1 MNSRNTS
8 PKSINEL
15 VKTATNKL
23 DTTTEKIKSNLF
35 QIISNELKHASKR
48 ERELMEGEMMLYIW
62 ALFEGM
68 LSDENS
74 KTEKAEYEKQYRLY
88 AHLAKE
94 LNFERALNQLK
105 IHENLIKEKENK
117 KRKQAEE
124 QTEKITNKKTN
135 QVIGNENNTGNNK
148 AIQEGNWIQV
158 NGNGNVVILWGNYRD
173 WGGIFPN
180 IPGSLIE
187 KPVAEKPA
195 EEKPVEEKPAEEK
208 PVEEKP
214 TEEKPVE
221 EKPAEEKPVEEKPV
235 EEKPVEEKPVEEK
248 PVEEKPVEEKPAD
261 DYEFDLTA
269 SLSDVE
275 NIHLENARYKAEEQ
289 IKEKYRNLNKSNVI
303 RKLAW
308 KLTLFLSRGLTRKK
322 LIQEEM
328 KKAKNKPFGD
338 DAAVNLELG
347 KGVNRQELE
356 SFFQGKNAEVVF
368 KDIPEL
374 NQLSINFIKGKV
386 SEGDFQTQFNTIVKN
401 QNRQE
406 RQKNWIKNIN
416 YLGTNILEK
425 LKFEKAQLELVNELA
440 ERLDQW
446 ADTTEVQTKIEDFLK
461 NYQKNPDFLEKVKAD
476 LAARNITNIKGYFKL
491 QKAKRAMALENLKM
505 ELKLFTDKKS
515 AYQIDNSDREKWWIF
530 KLGKK
535 IDKLPRWAQTLGFT
549 GTGVLVGLTGGA
561 LGLWVVG
568 TSGLTT
574 GTFAGMTGF
583 KNFIKKWTHYTKE
596 QNTHEKNMTRNLS
609 NELAKIEKRKQ
620 DSLLKGAKN
629 WYRSYRA
636 KRQLNLYNNATQ
648 DFFGTKEISK
658 KLLDFW
664 ATLNTPWDTEKA
676 EILNTLVDAKARLE
690 AYYQSWHNFL
700 ASEDLAHIESDMNEL
715 HMAID
720 MVCKKLG
727 LEYTKIDS
735 ETAKKNLISDYNN
748 SFSVFK
754 KQRAKLAKKYGFT
767 TGAASL
773 VAATVT
779 QWIMGTGM
787 FSHEAVP
794 WSTISKPNI
803 SGKEYFGLGSSDLG
817 NVNTWW
823 GQIHDGVKNA
833 FDGLGDN
840 ATVNIHYGAGT
851 DATQVLPWSKLL
863 DTSAY
868 HAKVAD
874 IIKEID
880 TLNLSKDQKLAFIKQ
895 LHDEPWKVEWNSKV
909 FTSDILHGQRCA
921 EWLLET
927 ARGLAHSGSK
937 VVPEFSYDSAMNIA
951 GSKIR
956 EQSERFFDI
965 NMEIVENI
973 PGKPGS
979 GRSWWIPISRFD
991 NTFKKDPEKSGSW
1004 STTST
1009 PDNSTTPTPGDSAN
1023 QWPITKEEA
1032 KKKNEEAEN
1041 KNEEAENKNEEAE
1054 NNNEETEKQIE
1065 LEINENDSQSVKN
1078 IKAEINNA
1086 INKLK
1091 QLEIQDNLYKSKR
1104 SKIKK
1109 EKLDTFDE
1117 LIKLNEDAITKYRQ
1131 EIQDLKAKLN
1141 DQLKAE
1147 GKATQETT
1155 TEQNREQTKKESTT
1169 FGKLE
1174 DVTIEWEN
1182 GKKNEEAEK
1191 KNEVKFVKFRDL
1203 DLEEF
1208 DSENKIYL
1216 THHTSKDSAES
1227 IIKTGLRHRGVLQ
1240 WTTNLVS
1247 KDALL
1252 KHLEN
1257 AENGNHRHRDSDTVV
1272 ILEFDKKEFD
1282 INPGEKSIIDRIWE
1296 KLMLDNAQNEYKLS
1310 VPPQYIKKVV
1320 SLDLKPKDLISS
1332 TTPTINGAENE
1343 VTPTITPQ
1351 VPDSIVNEQN
1361 SNNDVIS
1368 RDKADK
1374 KAREFR
1380 DRYTEYR
1387 KLFMKDED
1395 KDIGKL
1401 LKDFF
1406 TKISESGTGK
1416 KSPEEK
1422 FKVYEDAIQDLEE
1435 RKKEIDKILSNRKTS
1450 S

>member
-1 MNSRNTS
+1 MNSRNNST
-8 PKSINEL
+8 KNINEL

-23 DTTTEKIKSNLF
+23 DTTTEKVKDDLVSAFSN
-35 QIISNELKHASKR
+35 QLKNASAR
-48 ERELMEGEMMLYIW
+48 ERKLMEGELLVYLEELFKELHDEWLGKKEREQLLRQYKLYV
-62 ALFEGM
+62 
-68 LSDENS
+68 
-74 KTEKAEYEKQYRLY
+74 
-88 AHLAKE
+88 HLAKE
-94 LNFERALNQLK
+94 LNFKMALDQIKRHEELK
-105 IHENLIKEKENK
+105 DQEKIEKK
-117 KRKQAEE
+117 KRKKKK
-124 QTEKITNKKTN
+124 TEKKLKRKLEEKLRKETNKKTN
-135 QVIGNENNTGNNK
+135 QVIGDENNTGNNK
-148 AIQEGNWIQV
+148 ATQEGNWIQV
-158 NGNGNVVILWGNYRD
+158 NGNGNVVILWGHYREWTTNFQNVPEFQLD
-173 WGGIFPN
+173 APISGEKNHREKPTQ
-180 IPGSLIE
+180 E
-187 KPVAEKPA
+187 KPVEEKPTQEKPA
-195 EEKPVEEKPAEEK
+195 QEKPVDEKSVEEKPTQEKPVEEKPAEEK
-208 PVEEKP
+208 PA
-214 TEEKPVE
+214 E

-235 EEKPVEEKPVEEK
+235 N
-248 PVEEKPVEEKPAD
+248 

-289 IKEKYRNLNKSNVI
+289 IKEKYRNLNKSNVVI
-303 RKLAW
+303 KLAW
-308 KLTLFLSRGLTRKK
+308 KLTLFLWRGLTRKK

-356 SFFQGKNAEVVF
+356 SFFQWEDDDSEWKNADIVF

-374 NQLSINFIKGKV
+374 NQLSIDFIKGKV

-461 NYQKNPDFLEKVKAD
+461 NYQKNPDFLEKIKAD

-491 QKAKRAMALENLKM
+491 QKENRAMALKNLKM
-505 ELKLFTDKKS
+505 KLKLFTDKKS
-515 AYQIDNSDREKWWIF
+515 AYQINNSDREKWWIF

-549 GTGVLVGLTGGA
+549 GTGVLVALTGGA

-568 TSGLTT
+568 TSALTT
-574 GTFAGMTGF
+574 GTVAGMTGF

-620 DSLLKGAKN
+620 DSLLKGVKN
-629 WYRSYRA
+629 LYRSHRA
-636 KRQLNLYNNATQ
+636 KTQLELYNNATQ

-664 ATLNTPWDTEKA
+664 ATLNTPSDTEKA
-676 EILNTLVDAKARLE
+676 EILSTLVDAKARLE
-690 AYYQSWHNFL
+690 AYYETGHNFL

-727 LEYTKIDS
+727 LKYAKIDS
-735 ETAKKNLISDYNN
+735 ETAKKNLISDYKKAL
-748 SFSVFK
+748 STFK
-754 KQRAKLAKKYGFT
+754 NERARLAGEYGVA
-767 TGAASL
+767 TGAISFASAWGL
-773 VAATVT
+773 QAM
-779 QWIMGTGM
+779 MGTGM
-787 FSHEAVP
+787 YSQEAVP

-803 SGKEYFGLGSSDLG
+803 SGKEYFGLGGTELG
-817 NVNTWW
+817 NTDNWG
-823 GQIHDGVKNA
+823 GQIYDGVKNA
-833 FDGLGDN
+833 FGKLENN

-851 DATQVLPWSKLL
+851 DATQVLPGSKFL
-863 DTSAY
+863 DASIY
-868 HAKVAD
+868 QDKLEKVVN
-874 IIKEID
+874 EID
-880 TLNLSKDQKLAFIKQ
+880 TLSLTDPQKTAFIKQ
-895 LHDEPWKVEWNSKV
+895 LKDQPWKVDWSKN
-909 FTSDILHGQRCA
+909 FTSDYLHGQRCA
-921 EWLLET
+921 KWLLEI
-927 ARGLAHSGSK
+927 ARGLADTKSEI
-937 VVPEFSYDSAMNIA
+937 VPEFSYDSAMNVA

-979 GRSWWIPISRFD
+979 GRSWWIPITRFD

-1032 KKKNEEAEN
+1032 KKKNEKTEKKNEKTEK
-1041 KNEEAENKNEEAE
+1041 KNEEAEKKNEEAE
-1054 NNNEETEKQIE
+1054 KKNEE
-1065 LEINENDSQSVKN
+1065 
-1078 IKAEINNA
+1078 AE
-1086 INKLK
+1086 
-1091 QLEIQDNLYKSKR
+1091 
-1104 SKIKK
+1104 
-1109 EKLDTFDE
+1109 
-1117 LIKLNEDAITKYRQ
+1117 
-1131 EIQDLKAKLN
+1131 
-1141 DQLKAE
+1141 
-1147 GKATQETT
+1147 
-1155 TEQNREQTKKESTT
+1155 
-1169 FGKLE
+1169 
-1174 DVTIEWEN
+1174 
-1182 GKKNEEAEK
+1182 KKNEEAEK

-1203 DLEEF
+1203 NKKEF
-1208 DSENKIYL
+1208 DKEFDFENKIYL
-1216 THHTSKDSAES
+1216 THHTIKDSAEN
-1227 IIKTGLRHRGVLQ
+1227 IVKTGLHHHGVLQ
-1240 WTTNLVS
+1240 WTTNLVGE
-1247 KDALL
+1247 DIF

-1257 AENGNHRHRDSDTVV
+1257 AENGNYTHRNSDTVV

-1282 INPGEKSIIDRIWE
+1282 INPGEKSVIDRIWE
-1296 KLMLDNAQNEYKLS
+1296 KLMLDNAQNKYALS

-1320 SLDLKPKDLISS
+1320 SLDLKPKNLISS
-1332 TTPTINGAENE
+1332 ITPTNAAENE

-1351 VPDSIVNEQN
+1351 IPDSIVNEQN
-1361 SNNDVIS
+1361 SNNVEIS
-1368 RDKADK
+1368 QDRADK
-1374 KAREFR
+1374 KAGEFR
-1380 DRYTEYR
+1380 DKYTEYR

-1395 KDIGKL
+1395 KEIGKL
-1401 LKDFF
+1401 LNDLF
-1406 TKISESGTGK
+1406 TDVTKSGIDK

-1422 FKVYEDAIQDLEE
+1422 FKLYEDAIQDLEE
-1435 RKKEIDKILSNRKTS
+1435 LNIQDLEELKKQIGKILSKRKTS

>member
-1 MNSRNTS
+1 M
-8 PKSINEL
+8 
-15 VKTATNKL
+15 KTTTNKL
-23 DTTTEKIKSNLF
+23 DTTTEKVKNKLVLTLSN
-35 QIISNELKHASKR
+35 QLKDAT
-48 ERELMEGEMMLYIW
+48 EREKRMMEGEMMLYIW

-94 LNFERALNQLK
+94 LNFEKALNQFK
-105 IHENLIKEKENK
+105 IHENLRKEEENK
-117 KRKQAEE
+117 KRKQLEE
-124 QTEKITNKKTN
+124 QTEKTTNKKTN
-135 QVIGNENNTGNNK
+135 QVIGDENNTGNNK
-148 AIQEGNWIQV
+148 ATQQGNWIQV

-173 WGGIFPN
+173 WVGIFPN
-180 IPGSLIE
+180 IPGSL
-187 KPVAEKPA
+187 V
-195 EEKPVEEKPAEEK
+195 
-208 PVEEKP
+208 EKP
-214 TEEKPVE
+214 TEERPT
-221 EKPAEEKPVEEKPV
+221 EEKPVEEKPV
-235 EEKPVEEKPVEEK
+235 EEKPVEEEPVEEKPAEEKPVEEEPVEEEPVEEK
-248 PVEEKPVEEKPAD
+248 PVD

-289 IKEKYRNLNKSNVI
+289 IKEKYRNLNKSNFVI
-303 RKLAW
+303 KLAW
-308 KLTLFLSRGLTRKK
+308 KVKLFLSRGLTRKK

-374 NQLSINFIKGKV
+374 NQLSIDFIKGKV
-386 SEGDFQTQFNTIVKN
+386 SESDFQTQFNTIVKN
-401 QNRQE
+401 QSWQE

-461 NYQKNPDFLEKVKAD
+461 SYQKNPDFLEEIKAD

-535 IDKLPRWAQTLGFT
+535 LDKLPRWTQAAGFA
-549 GTGVLVGLTGGA
+549 GIGALVGVTGGA

-568 TSGLTT
+568 TSALTT

-629 WYRSYRA
+629 WYRSHRA
-636 KRQLNLYNNATQ
+636 KTQLELYNNATQ

-664 ATLNTPWDTEKA
+664 ATLNTPSDTEKA

-690 AYYQSWHNFL
+690 AYYQTWHNFL

-720 MVCKKLG
+720 MVCKKINLK
-727 LEYTKIDS
+727 YAKIDS
-735 ETAKKNLISDYNN
+735 ETAKKNLISDYKKAL
-748 SFSVFK
+748 STFK
-754 KQRAKLAKKYGFT
+754 DERARLAGEYGLA
-767 TGAASL
+767 TGAISAGT
-773 VAATVT
+773 AIGT
-779 QWIMGTGM
+779 QRIMGTGM

-803 SGKEYFGLGSSDLG
+803 SGKEYFGLGGTELG
-817 NVNTWW
+817 NTDNWG
-823 GQIHDGVKNA
+823 GQIYDGVKNA
-833 FDGLGDN
+833 FGKLGN
-840 ATVNIHYGAGT
+840 TTTVNIHYGAGT
-851 DATQVLPWSKLL
+851 DATQVLPGSKFL
-863 DTSAY
+863 DASVY
-868 HAKVAD
+868 HDKLTEVSD
-874 IIKEID
+874 KIK
-880 TLNLSKDQKLAFIKQ
+880 TLSLTLPQKTAFIKQ
-895 LHDEPWKVEWNSKV
+895 LEDQPWKVDWSKN
-909 FTSDILHGQRCA
+909 FTSDYLHGQRCA
-921 EWLLET
+921 KWLLEI
-927 ARGLAHSGSK
+927 ARGLANTKSEI
-937 VVPEFSYDSAMNIA
+937 VPEFSYDAAMNIA
-951 GSKIR
+951 GSQAHN
-956 EQSERFFDI
+956 QSERFFDI

-979 GRSWWIPISRFD
+979 GRSWWVPISRFD
-991 NTFKKDPEKSGSW
+991 NTFKKDPEKSGS
-1004 STTST
+1004 SSPTST
-1009 PDNSTTPTPGDSAN
+1009 PDNSTTSTPGNSAN
-1023 QWPITKEEA
+1023 QWVITKEEVEKKNEEA
-1032 KKKNEEAEN
+1032 KKKNEEVEKKN
-1041 KNEEAENKNEEAE
+1041 K
-1054 NNNEETEKQIE
+1054 ETEK
-1065 LEINENDSQSVKN
+1065 KN
-1078 IKAEINNA
+1078 
-1086 INKLK
+1086 
-1091 QLEIQDNLYKSKR
+1091 
-1104 SKIKK
+1104 K
-1109 EKLDTFDE
+1109 ET
-1117 LIKLNEDAITKYRQ
+1117 
-1131 EIQDLKAKLN
+1131 
-1141 DQLKAE
+1141 
-1147 GKATQETT
+1147 
-1155 TEQNREQTKKESTT
+1155 
-1169 FGKLE
+1169 
-1174 DVTIEWEN
+1174 
-1182 GKKNEEAEK
+1182 EK

-1203 DLEEF
+1203 NKKEF
-1208 DSENKIYL
+1208 DFENKIYL
-1216 THHTSKDSAES
+1216 THHTTKDSAES
-1227 IIKTGLRHRGVLQ
+1227 IIKTGLHHGGVLQ
-1240 WTTNLVS
+1240 WTTNLVGE
-1247 KDALL
+1247 DIF

-1257 AENGNHRHRDSDTVV
+1257 AENGNHSHRDSDTVV

-1282 INPGEKSIIDRIWE
+1282 INPEEKSIIDRIWE
-1296 KLMLDNAQNEYKLS
+1296 KLMENNKENEYKLS

-1320 SLDLKPKDLISS
+1320 SLDLKAKDLIDSI
-1332 TTPTINGAENE
+1332 TPTNAAENE

-1351 VPDSIVNEQN
+1351 IPDSIVNEQN
-1361 SNNDVIS
+1361 SNNVEIS
-1368 RDKADK
+1368 QDRADK
-1374 KAREFR
+1374 KAGEFL
-1380 DRYTEYR
+1380 DKYTAYR

>member
-1 MNSRNTS
+1 MSNKRNLPNISSRNISKFVENTS
-8 PKSINEL
+8 NRL
-15 VKTATNKL
+15 N
-23 DTTTEKIKSNLF
+23 TTTEKVKDDLVSALSN
-35 QIISNELKHASKR
+35 QLKNASER
-48 ERELMEGEMMLYIW
+48 ERKLMEGELLIYLEE
-62 ALFEGM
+62 LFEK
-68 LSDENS
+68 LHDEWL
-74 KTEKAEYEKQYRLY
+74 EKEERKQLLRQYKLY
-88 AHLAKE
+88 VHLAKE
-94 LNFERALNQLK
+94 LNFKMALDQIKRHEELRDQKK
-105 IHENLIKEKENK
+105 IEKKKEKKKKTEK
-117 KRKQAEE
+117 KLKRKLEE
-124 QTEKITNKKTN
+124 KLRKEAKEKTN
-135 QVIGNENNTGNNK
+135 QVIGNDNNTGNNK

-173 WGGIFPN
+173 WVGIFPN
-180 IPGSLIE
+180 TPELSIE
-187 KPVAEKPA
+187 KPA
-195 EEKPVEEKPAEEK
+195 
-208 PVEEKP
+208 
-214 TEEKPVE
+214 E

-235 EEKPVEEKPVEEK
+235 EEKPVEEKPAEEK
-248 PVEEKPVEEKPAD
+248 PVEEKPVEEEPVEEKPVD

-289 IKEKYRNLNKSNVI
+289 IKEKYRNLNKSNFVI
-303 RKLAW
+303 KLAW

-374 NQLSINFIKGKV
+374 NQLSIDFIKGKV
-386 SEGDFQTQFNTIVKN
+386 SEIDFQTQFNTIVKN

-446 ADTTEVQTKIEDFLK
+446 ADTTEIQTKIEDFLK

-535 IDKLPRWAQTLGFT
+535 IDKLPRWTQAAGFA
-549 GTGVLVGLTGGA
+549 GIGALVGVTGGA

-568 TSGLTT
+568 TSALTT

-620 DSLLKGAKN
+620 DSLLKGVKN
-629 WYRSYRA
+629 LYRSHRA
-636 KRQLNLYNNATQ
+636 KRQLELYNNATQ

-664 ATLNTPWDTEKA
+664 ATLNTPSDAEKA
-676 EILNTLVDAKARLE
+676 EILNTLIDAKARLE
-690 AYYQSWHNFL
+690 AYYQTWHNFL

-735 ETAKKNLISDYNN
+735 ETAKKNLISDYNKTL
-748 SFSVFK
+748 STFK
-754 KQRAKLAKKYGFT
+754 DERARLASKYGIA
-767 TGAASL
+767 TGAASAG
-773 VAATVT
+773 VAIGA
-779 QWIMGTGM
+779 QYLMGTWI
-787 FSHEAVP
+787 FSSEAVP

-833 FDGLGDN
+833 FDGLGN
-840 ATVNIHYGAGT
+840 NTTVNIHYGAGT
-851 DATQVLPWSKLL
+851 DATQVLPGSKFL
-863 DTSAY
+863 DASAY
-868 HAKVAD
+868 QDKITDV
-874 IIKEID
+874 IREIN
-880 TLNLSKDQKLAFIKQ
+880 TLPLSKDQKLAFIKQ
-895 LHDEPWKVEWNSKV
+895 LHDEPWKVDWSKN
-909 FTSDILHGQRCA
+909 FTSDYLHGHRCA

-927 ARGLAHSGSK
+927 ARGLAYSGSK
-937 VVPEFSYDSAMNIA
+937 IVPDLSYDAAMNIA
-951 GSKIR
+951 GSQAHN
-956 EQSERFFDI
+956 QSERFFDI

-979 GRSWWIPISRFD
+979 GRSWWVPITRFD
-991 NTFKKDPEKSGSW
+991 NTFKKDPEKSGS
-1004 STTST
+1004 SSPTST
-1009 PDNSTTPTPGDSAN
+1009 PDNSTTSTPGNSAN
-1023 QWPITKEEA
+1023 QWAIT
-1032 KKKNEEAEN
+1032 NEEAEK
-1041 KNEEAENKNEEAE
+1041 KNEKAEKKNK
-1054 NNNEETEKQIE
+1054 ETE
-1065 LEINENDSQSVKN
+1065 
-1078 IKAEINNA
+1078 
-1086 INKLK
+1086 
-1091 QLEIQDNLYKSKR
+1091 
-1104 SKIKK
+1104 
-1109 EKLDTFDE
+1109 
-1117 LIKLNEDAITKYRQ
+1117 
-1131 EIQDLKAKLN
+1131 
-1141 DQLKAE
+1141 
-1147 GKATQETT
+1147 
-1155 TEQNREQTKKESTT
+1155 
-1169 FGKLE
+1169 
-1174 DVTIEWEN
+1174 
-1182 GKKNEEAEK
+1182 KKNEEAEK

-1203 DLEEF
+1203 NKKEF
-1208 DSENKIYL
+1208 DKEFDFKNKIYL
-1216 THHTSKDSAES
+1216 THHTTKDSAEN
-1227 IIKTGLRHRGVLQ
+1227 IVKTGLHHHGVLQ
-1240 WTTNLVS
+1240 WTTNLVGE
-1247 KDALL
+1247 DIF

-1257 AENGNHRHRDSDTVV
+1257 AENGNYTHRNSDTVV

-1282 INPGEKSIIDRIWE
+1282 INPEEKSVIDRIWE
-1296 KLMLDNAQNEYKLS
+1296 KLMLDNATNENKFT
-1310 VPPQYIKKVV
+1310 VPQQYIKVV
-1320 SLDLKPKDLISS
+1320 VELGPKPKNLVDS
-1332 TTPTINGAENE
+1332 TNWGENSN
-1343 VTPTITPQ
+1343 TNQGSPTITPQ

-1361 SNNDVIS
+1361 SDNEAIS
-1368 RDKADK
+1368 QDRADK
-1374 KAREFR
+1374 KAREFL

-1387 KLFMKDED
+1387 KLFMNDED
-1395 KDIGKL
+1395 KDIGEL
-1401 LKDFF
+1401 LKEFYS
-1406 TKISESGTGK
+1406 KISESGTAK
-1416 KSPEEK
+1416 KSPEERFK
-1422 FKVYEDAIQDLEE
+1422 FYEGAIQRLEE
-1435 RKKEIDKILSNRKTS
+1435 RKKEIDRILSERKTPS
-1450 S
+1450 Q

>member
-1 MNSRNTS
+1 MSNKRNLPSISSRNISKLVENTS
-8 PKSINEL
+8 NRL
-15 VKTATNKL
+15 N
-23 DTTTEKIKSNLF
+23 TTTEKVKDDLVSAFSN
-35 QIISNELKHASKR
+35 QLKNASER
-48 ERELMEGEMMLYIW
+48 ERKLMEGELLVYLEELFKELHDEWLGKEERKQLLRQYKLYV
-62 ALFEGM
+62 
-68 LSDENS
+68 
-74 KTEKAEYEKQYRLY
+74 
-88 AHLAKE
+88 HLAKE
-94 LNFERALNQLK
+94 LNFKMALDQIKRHEELRDQEK
-105 IHENLIKEKENK
+105 IEKK
-117 KRKQAEE
+117 KRKKKK
-124 QTEKITNKKTN
+124 TEKKLKRKLEEKLRKETNKKTN

-148 AIQEGNWIQV
+148 ATQEGNWIQV
-158 NGNGNVVILWGNYRD
+158 NGNGNVVILWGNYSD
-173 WGGIFPN
+173 WGKIFPN
-180 IPGSLIE
+180 IPELSIE
-187 KPVAEKPA
+187 KPA
-195 EEKPVEEKPAEEK
+195 
-208 PVEEKP
+208 
-214 TEEKPVE
+214 E

-235 EEKPVEEKPVEEK
+235 EEKPAEEEPVEEK
-248 PVEEKPVEEKPAD
+248 PAEEKPAD

-289 IKEKYRNLNKSNVI
+289 IKEKYRKLNKSNVVT
-303 RKLAW
+303 KFAW
-308 KLTLFLSRGLTRKK
+308 KLTLFLWRGLTRKQ

-356 SFFQGKNAEVVF
+356 SFFQGKKAEVVF

-374 NQLSINFIKGKV
+374 KQLSIDFIKGKV

-401 QNRQE
+401 QSWQE

-461 NYQKNPDFLEKVKAD
+461 NYQKNPDFLEEIKAD

-491 QKAKRAMALENLKM
+491 QKAKRAMALKNLKM

-515 AYQIDNSDREKWWIF
+515 AYQINNSDREKWWIYER
-530 KLGKK
+530 GKK
-535 IDKLPRWAQTLGFT
+535 LDKLPRWAQALGFT
-549 GTGVLVGLTGGA
+549 GTGVLVALTGGA

-568 TSGLTT
+568 TSALTT
-574 GTFAGMTGF
+574 GTVAGMTGF

-620 DSLLKGAKN
+620 DSLLKWVKN
-629 WYRSYRA
+629 WYRSKRA
-636 KRQLNLYNNATQ
+636 ERQLELYNNATQ

-664 ATLNTPWDTEKA
+664 ATLNTPSDAEKA

-720 MVCKKLG
+720 MVCKKLD
-727 LEYTKIDS
+727 LKYAEIDS
-735 ETAKKNLISDYNN
+735 ETAKKNLISDYKKAL
-748 SFSVFK
+748 STFK
-754 KQRAKLAKKYGFT
+754 DERAKLARKYGLT

-787 FSHEAVP
+787 FSQEAVP

-803 SGKEYFGLGSSDLG
+803 TGKEYFGLGSSDLG

-833 FDGLGDN
+833 FNGLGDN

-868 HAKVAD
+868 QAKVAD

-909 FTSDILHGQRCA
+909 FTSNILHGQRCA

-979 GRSWWIPISRFD
+979 GRSWWIPITRFD
-991 NTFKKDPEKSGSW
+991 NTFKKDPEKSGS
-1004 STTST
+1004 
-1009 PDNSTTPTPGDSAN
+1009 
-1023 QWPITKEEA
+1023 
-1032 KKKNEEAEN
+1032 
-1041 KNEEAENKNEEAE
+1041 
-1054 NNNEETEKQIE
+1054 
-1065 LEINENDSQSVKN
+1065 
-1078 IKAEINNA
+1078 
-1086 INKLK
+1086 
-1091 QLEIQDNLYKSKR
+1091 
-1104 SKIKK
+1104 
-1109 EKLDTFDE
+1109 
-1117 LIKLNEDAITKYRQ
+1117 
-1131 EIQDLKAKLN
+1131 
-1141 DQLKAE
+1141 
-1147 GKATQETT
+1147 
-1155 TEQNREQTKKESTT
+1155 
-1169 FGKLE
+1169 
-1174 DVTIEWEN
+1174 
-1182 GKKNEEAEK
+1182 
-1191 KNEVKFVKFRDL
+1191 
-1203 DLEEF
+1203 
-1208 DSENKIYL
+1208 
-1216 THHTSKDSAES
+1216 
-1227 IIKTGLRHRGVLQ
+1227 
-1240 WTTNLVS
+1240 
-1247 KDALL
+1247 
-1252 KHLEN
+1252 
-1257 AENGNHRHRDSDTVV
+1257 
-1272 ILEFDKKEFD
+1272 
-1282 INPGEKSIIDRIWE
+1282 
-1296 KLMLDNAQNEYKLS
+1296 
-1310 VPPQYIKKVV
+1310 
-1320 SLDLKPKDLISS
+1320 SS
-1332 TTPTINGAENE
+1332 P
-1343 VTPTITPQ
+1343 
-1351 VPDSIVNEQN
+1351 
-1361 SNNDVIS
+1361 
-1368 RDKADK
+1368 
-1374 KAREFR
+1374 
-1380 DRYTEYR
+1380 
-1387 KLFMKDED
+1387 
-1395 KDIGKL
+1395 
-1401 LKDFF
+1401 
-1406 TKISESGTGK
+1406 
-1416 KSPEEK
+1416 
-1422 FKVYEDAIQDLEE
+1422 
-1435 RKKEIDKILSNRKTS
+1435 
-1450 S
+1450 

>member
-1 MNSRNTS
+1 MNSRNNST
-8 PKSINEL
+8 KNINEL

-23 DTTTEKIKSNLF
+23 DTTTEKVKDDLVSAFSN
-35 QIISNELKHASKR
+35 QLKNASAR
-48 ERELMEGEMMLYIW
+48 ERKLMEGELLVYLEE
-62 ALFEGM
+62 LFEE
-68 LSDENS
+68 LHDEWLG
-74 KTEKAEYEKQYRLY
+74 KKEREQLLRQYKLY
-88 AHLAKE
+88 VHLAKE
-94 LNFERALNQLK
+94 LNFKMALDQIKRHEELRDQKK
-105 IHENLIKEKENK
+105 IEKK
-117 KRKQAEE
+117 KRKKKK
-124 QTEKITNKKTN
+124 TEKKLKGKLEEKLRKETNKKTN
-135 QVIGNENNTGNNK
+135 QVIGDENNTGNNK
-148 AIQEGNWIQV
+148 ATQEGNWIQV
-158 NGNGNVVILWGNYRD
+158 NGNGNVVILWGHYREWGENY
-173 WGGIFPN
+173 PTT
-180 IPGSLIE
+180 
-187 KPVAEKPA
+187 PA
-195 EEKPVEEKPAEEK
+195 NPTTTPAN
-208 PVEEKP
+208 PATTPANP
-214 TEEKPVE
+214 TTT
-221 EKPAEEKPVEEKPV
+221 PANPTTT
-235 EEKPVEEKPVEEK
+235 
-248 PVEEKPVEEKPAD
+248 PANPTTTPANLTTTPANPTTTPDNPDTTPDNPDATPDNPDATPDNPD

-289 IKEKYRNLNKSNVI
+289 IKEKYRKLNKYNVV
-303 RKLAW
+303 W
-308 KLTLFLSRGLTRKK
+308 KLKLFLTRGLTRKK

-374 NQLSINFIKGKV
+374 NQLSIDFIKGKV

-530 KLGKK
+530 KRGKK
-535 IDKLPRWAQTLGFT
+535 LDKLPRWTQAAGFA
-549 GTGVLVGLTGGA
+549 GIGALVGVTGGA

-568 TSGLTT
+568 TSALTT

-664 ATLNTPWDTEKA
+664 ATLNTPSDTEKA

-754 KQRAKLAKKYGFT
+754 KQRAKLARKYGAA
-767 TGAASL
+767 TGAISAGT
-773 VAATVT
+773 AIGT
-779 QWIMGTGM
+779 QRIMGTGM
-787 FSHEAVP
+787 FSQEAVP

-803 SGKEYFGLGSSDLG
+803 TGKEYFGLGSSDLG

-833 FDGLGDN
+833 FNGLGDN

-868 HAKVAD
+868 QAKIAD

-880 TLNLSKDQKLAFIKQ
+880 MLNLSKDQKLAFIKQ
-895 LHDEPWKVEWNSKV
+895 FHDEPWKVEWNSKV

-1032 KKKNEEAEN
+1032 EKKDEEAEKKNEEAKKKNEETKKKNEETEKKNEEAKKKNEEAKKKNEETEK
-1041 KNEEAENKNEEAE
+1041 KNEEAEKKNEEAE
-1054 NNNEETEKQIE
+1054 KKNEETEKKNEEAEKKNEEAKKKNEETEKKNEETEKKNEEAEKQTE

-1086 INKLK
+1086 INELNR
-1091 QLEIQDNLYKSKR
+1091 LEIQDNLYKSRR

-1109 EKLDTFDE
+1109 EKLDAFDK
-1117 LIKLNEDAITKYRQ
+1117 LIKLNKDTITKRKQ
-1131 EIQDLKAKLN
+1131 KIQDLKVKLK

-1147 GKATQETT
+1147 GKLSEETT
-1155 TEQNREQTKKESTT
+1155 TEQNREQTKKDSTT
-1169 FGKLE
+1169 SGKLE

-1191 KNEVKFVKFRDL
+1191 KNE
-1203 DLEEF
+1203 E
-1208 DSENKIYL
+1208 
-1216 THHTSKDSAES
+1216 
-1227 IIKTGLRHRGVLQ
+1227 
-1240 WTTNLVS
+1240 
-1247 KDALL
+1247 
-1252 KHLEN
+1252 
-1257 AENGNHRHRDSDTVV
+1257 AENN
-1272 ILEFDKKEFD
+1272 
-1282 INPGEKSIIDRIWE
+1282 
-1296 KLMLDNAQNEYKLS
+1296 NEEA
-1310 VPPQYIKKVV
+1310 
-1320 SLDLKPKDLISS
+1320 D
-1332 TTPTINGAENE
+1332 
-1343 VTPTITPQ
+1343 
-1351 VPDSIVNEQN
+1351 VNEQN
-1361 SNNDVIS
+1361 SNNEPIS
-1368 RDKADK
+1368 QDRADK

-1380 DRYTEYR
+1380 DKYTEYR
-1387 KLFMKDED
+1387 KLFIKDED

-1401 LKDFF
+1401 LNDLF
-1406 TKISESGTGK
+1406 TDVTKSGIDK

-1422 FKVYEDAIQDLEE
+1422 FKLYEDAIQDLEE
-1435 RKKEIDKILSNRKTS
+1435 LNIQDLEELKKQIGKILSKRKTS

>member
-1 MNSRNTS
+1 MSNKRNLPNISSRNISKFVENTS
-8 PKSINEL
+8 NRL
-15 VKTATNKL
+15 N
-23 DTTTEKIKSNLF
+23 TTTEKVKDDLVSALSN
-35 QIISNELKHASKR
+35 QLKNASER
-48 ERELMEGEMMLYIW
+48 ERKLMEGELLIYLEE
-62 ALFEGM
+62 LFEK
-68 LSDENS
+68 LHDEWL
-74 KTEKAEYEKQYRLY
+74 EKEERKQLLRQYKLY
-88 AHLAKE
+88 VHLAKE
-94 LNFERALNQLK
+94 LNFKMALDQIKRHEELRDQKK
-105 IHENLIKEKENK
+105 IEKKKEKKKKTEK
-117 KRKQAEE
+117 KLKRKLEE
-124 QTEKITNKKTN
+124 KLRKEAKEKTN
-135 QVIGNENNTGNNK
+135 QVIGNDNNTGNNK

-173 WGGIFPN
+173 WVGIFPN
-180 IPGSLIE
+180 TPELSIE
-187 KPVAEKPA
+187 KPA
-195 EEKPVEEKPAEEK
+195 
-208 PVEEKP
+208 
-214 TEEKPVE
+214 E

-235 EEKPVEEKPVEEK
+235 EEKPVEEKPAEEK
-248 PVEEKPVEEKPAD
+248 PVEEKPVEEEPVEEKPVD

-289 IKEKYRNLNKSNVI
+289 IKEKYRNLNKSNFVI
-303 RKLAW
+303 KLAW

-374 NQLSINFIKGKV
+374 NQLSIDFIKGKV
-386 SEGDFQTQFNTIVKN
+386 SEIDFQTQFNTIVKN

-446 ADTTEVQTKIEDFLK
+446 ADTTEIQTKIEDFLK

-535 IDKLPRWAQTLGFT
+535 IDKLPRWTQAAGFA
-549 GTGVLVGLTGGA
+549 GIGALVGVTGGA

-568 TSGLTT
+568 TSALTT

-620 DSLLKGAKN
+620 DSLLKGVKN
-629 WYRSYRA
+629 LYRSHRA
-636 KRQLNLYNNATQ
+636 KRQLELYNNATQ

-664 ATLNTPWDTEKA
+664 ATLNTPSDAEKA
-676 EILNTLVDAKARLE
+676 EILNTLIDAKARLE
-690 AYYQSWHNFL
+690 AYYQTWHNFL

-735 ETAKKNLISDYNN
+735 ETAKKNLISDYNKTL
-748 SFSVFK
+748 STFK
-754 KQRAKLAKKYGFT
+754 DERARLASKYGIA
-767 TGAASL
+767 TGAASAG
-773 VAATVT
+773 VAIGA
-779 QWIMGTGM
+779 QYLMGTWI
-787 FSHEAVP
+787 FSSEAVP

-833 FDGLGDN
+833 FDGLGN
-840 ATVNIHYGAGT
+840 NTTVNIHYGAGT
-851 DATQVLPWSKLL
+851 DATQVLPGSKFL
-863 DTSAY
+863 DASAY
-868 HAKVAD
+868 QDKITDV
-874 IIKEID
+874 IREIN
-880 TLNLSKDQKLAFIKQ
+880 TLPLSKDQKLAFIKQ
-895 LHDEPWKVEWNSKV
+895 LHDEPWKVDWSKN
-909 FTSDILHGQRCA
+909 FTSDYLHGHRCA

-927 ARGLAHSGSK
+927 ARGLAYSGSK
-937 VVPEFSYDSAMNIA
+937 IVPDLSYDAAMNIA
-951 GSKIR
+951 GSQAHN
-956 EQSERFFDI
+956 QSERFFDI

-979 GRSWWIPISRFD
+979 GRSWWVPITRFD
-991 NTFKKDPEKSGSW
+991 NTFKKDPEKSGS
-1004 STTST
+1004 SSPTST
-1009 PDNSTTPTPGDSAN
+1009 PDNSTTSTPGNSAN
-1023 QWPITKEEA
+1023 QWAITNEEA
-1032 KKKNEEAEN
+1032 EKKNEKAEKKNKETEKKNEEAEKKN
-1041 KNEEAENKNEEAE
+1041 EKAEKKNEKAEKKNEEAKKKYEEAEKKNEEAE
-1054 NNNEETEKQIE
+1054 
-1065 LEINENDSQSVKN
+1065 
-1078 IKAEINNA
+1078 
-1086 INKLK
+1086 
-1091 QLEIQDNLYKSKR
+1091 
-1104 SKIKK
+1104 
-1109 EKLDTFDE
+1109 
-1117 LIKLNEDAITKYRQ
+1117 
-1131 EIQDLKAKLN
+1131 
-1141 DQLKAE
+1141 
-1147 GKATQETT
+1147 
-1155 TEQNREQTKKESTT
+1155 
-1169 FGKLE
+1169 
-1174 DVTIEWEN
+1174 
-1182 GKKNEEAEK
+1182 KKNEEAEK

-1203 DLEEF
+1203 NKKEF
-1208 DSENKIYL
+1208 DKEFDFKNKIYL
-1216 THHTSKDSAES
+1216 THHTTKDSAEN
-1227 IIKTGLRHRGVLQ
+1227 IVKTGLHHHGVLQ
-1240 WTTNLVS
+1240 WTTNLVGE
-1247 KDALL
+1247 DIF

-1257 AENGNHRHRDSDTVV
+1257 AENGNYTHRNSDTVV

-1282 INPGEKSIIDRIWE
+1282 INPEEKSVIDRIWE
-1296 KLMLDNAQNEYKLS
+1296 KLMLDNATNENKFT
-1310 VPPQYIKKVV
+1310 VPQQYIKVV
-1320 SLDLKPKDLISS
+1320 VELGPKPKNLVDS
-1332 TTPTINGAENE
+1332 TNWGENSN
-1343 VTPTITPQ
+1343 TNQGSPTITPQ

-1361 SNNDVIS
+1361 SDNEAIS
-1368 RDKADK
+1368 QDRADK
-1374 KAREFR
+1374 KAREFL

-1387 KLFMKDED
+1387 KLFMNDED
-1395 KDIGKL
+1395 KDIGEL
-1401 LKDFF
+1401 LKEFYS
-1406 TKISESGTGK
+1406 KISESGTAK
-1416 KSPEEK
+1416 KSPEERFK
-1422 FKVYEDAIQDLEE
+1422 FYEGAIQRLEE
-1435 RKKEIDKILSNRKTS
+1435 RKKEIDRILSERKTPS
-1450 S
+1450 Q

>member
-1 MNSRNTS
+1 MNSRNNST
-8 PKSINEL
+8 KNINEL

-23 DTTTEKIKSNLF
+23 DTTTEKVKDDLVSAFSN
-35 QIISNELKHASKR
+35 QLKNASAR
-48 ERELMEGEMMLYIW
+48 ERKLMEGELLVYLEELFKELHDEWLGKKEREQLLRQYKLYV
-62 ALFEGM
+62 
-68 LSDENS
+68 
-74 KTEKAEYEKQYRLY
+74 
-88 AHLAKE
+88 HLAKE
-94 LNFERALNQLK
+94 LNFKMALDQIKRHEELK
-105 IHENLIKEKENK
+105 DQEKIEKK
-117 KRKQAEE
+117 KRKKKK
-124 QTEKITNKKTN
+124 TEKKLKRKLEEKLRKETNKKTN
-135 QVIGNENNTGNNK
+135 QVIGDENNTGNNK
-148 AIQEGNWIQV
+148 ATQEGNWIQV
-158 NGNGNVVILWGNYRD
+158 NGNGNVVILWGHYREWTTNFQNVPEFQLD
-173 WGGIFPN
+173 APISGEKNHREKPTQ
-180 IPGSLIE
+180 E
-187 KPVAEKPA
+187 KPVEEKPTQEKPA
-195 EEKPVEEKPAEEK
+195 QEKPVDEKSVEEKPTQEKPVEEKPAEEK
-208 PVEEKP
+208 PA
-214 TEEKPVE
+214 E

-248 PVEEKPVEEKPAD
+248 PVEEKPVN

-289 IKEKYRNLNKSNVI
+289 IKEKYRNLNKSNVVI
-303 RKLAW
+303 KLAW
-308 KLTLFLSRGLTRKK
+308 KLTLFLWRGLTRKK

-356 SFFQGKNAEVVF
+356 SFFQWEDDDSEWKNADIVF

-374 NQLSINFIKGKV
+374 NQLSIDFIKGKV

-461 NYQKNPDFLEKVKAD
+461 NYQKNPDFLEKIKAD

-491 QKAKRAMALENLKM
+491 QKENRAMALKNLKM
-505 ELKLFTDKKS
+505 KLKLFTDKKS
-515 AYQIDNSDREKWWIF
+515 AYQINNSDREKWWIF

-549 GTGVLVGLTGGA
+549 GTGVLVALTGGA

-568 TSGLTT
+568 TSALTT
-574 GTFAGMTGF
+574 GTVAGMTGF

-620 DSLLKGAKN
+620 DSLLKGVKN
-629 WYRSYRA
+629 LYRSHRA
-636 KRQLNLYNNATQ
+636 KTQLELYNNATQ

-664 ATLNTPWDTEKA
+664 ATLNTPSDTEKA
-676 EILNTLVDAKARLE
+676 EILSTLVDAKARLE
-690 AYYQSWHNFL
+690 AYYETGHNFL

-727 LEYTKIDS
+727 LKYAKIDS
-735 ETAKKNLISDYNN
+735 ETAKKNLISDYKKAL
-748 SFSVFK
+748 STFK
-754 KQRAKLAKKYGFT
+754 NERARLAGEYGVA
-767 TGAASL
+767 TGAISFASAWGL
-773 VAATVT
+773 QAM
-779 QWIMGTGM
+779 MGTGM
-787 FSHEAVP
+787 YSQEAVP

-803 SGKEYFGLGSSDLG
+803 SGKEYFGLGGTELG
-817 NVNTWW
+817 NTDNWG
-823 GQIHDGVKNA
+823 GQIYDGVKNA
-833 FDGLGDN
+833 FGKLENN

-851 DATQVLPWSKLL
+851 DATQVLPGSKFL
-863 DTSAY
+863 DASIY
-868 HAKVAD
+868 QDKLEKVVN
-874 IIKEID
+874 EID
-880 TLNLSKDQKLAFIKQ
+880 TLSLTDPQKTAFIKQ
-895 LHDEPWKVEWNSKV
+895 LKDQPWKVDWSKN
-909 FTSDILHGQRCA
+909 FTSDYLHGQRCA
-921 EWLLET
+921 KWLLEI
-927 ARGLAHSGSK
+927 ARGLADTKSEI
-937 VVPEFSYDSAMNIA
+937 VPEFSYDSAMNVA

-979 GRSWWIPISRFD
+979 GRSWWIPITRFD

-1032 KKKNEEAEN
+1032 KKKNEKTEKKNEKTEK
-1041 KNEEAENKNEEAE
+1041 KNEEAE
-1054 NNNEETEKQIE
+1054 
-1065 LEINENDSQSVKN
+1065 
-1078 IKAEINNA
+1078 
-1086 INKLK
+1086 
-1091 QLEIQDNLYKSKR
+1091 
-1104 SKIKK
+1104 
-1109 EKLDTFDE
+1109 
-1117 LIKLNEDAITKYRQ
+1117 
-1131 EIQDLKAKLN
+1131 
-1141 DQLKAE
+1141 
-1147 GKATQETT
+1147 
-1155 TEQNREQTKKESTT
+1155 
-1169 FGKLE
+1169 
-1174 DVTIEWEN
+1174 
-1182 GKKNEEAEK
+1182 KKNEEAEK

-1203 DLEEF
+1203 NKKEF
-1208 DSENKIYL
+1208 DKEFDFENKIYL
-1216 THHTSKDSAES
+1216 THHTIKDSAEN
-1227 IIKTGLRHRGVLQ
+1227 IVKTGLHHHGVLQ
-1240 WTTNLVS
+1240 WTTNLVGE
-1247 KDALL
+1247 DIF

-1257 AENGNHRHRDSDTVV
+1257 AENGNYTHRNSDTVV

-1282 INPGEKSIIDRIWE
+1282 INPGEKSVIDRIWE
-1296 KLMLDNAQNEYKLS
+1296 KLMLDNAQNKYALS

-1320 SLDLKPKDLISS
+1320 SLDLKPKNLISS
-1332 TTPTINGAENE
+1332 ITPTNAAENE

-1351 VPDSIVNEQN
+1351 IPDSIVNEQN
-1361 SNNDVIS
+1361 SNNVEIS
-1368 RDKADK
+1368 QDRADK
-1374 KAREFR
+1374 KAGEFR
-1380 DRYTEYR
+1380 DKYTEYR

-1395 KDIGKL
+1395 KEIGKL
-1401 LKDFF
+1401 LNDLF
-1406 TKISESGTGK
+1406 TDVTKSGIDK

-1422 FKVYEDAIQDLEE
+1422 FKLYEDAIQDLEE
-1435 RKKEIDKILSNRKTS
+1435 LNIQDLEELKKQIGKILSKRKTS

>member
-1 MNSRNTS
+1 
-8 PKSINEL
+8 
-15 VKTATNKL
+15 
-23 DTTTEKIKSNLF
+23 
-35 QIISNELKHASKR
+35 
-48 ERELMEGEMMLYIW
+48 
-62 ALFEGM
+62 
-68 LSDENS
+68 
-74 KTEKAEYEKQYRLY
+74 
-88 AHLAKE
+88 
-94 LNFERALNQLK
+94 
-105 IHENLIKEKENK
+105 
-117 KRKQAEE
+117 
-124 QTEKITNKKTN
+124 
-135 QVIGNENNTGNNK
+135 
-148 AIQEGNWIQV
+148 
-158 NGNGNVVILWGNYRD
+158 
-173 WGGIFPN
+173 
-180 IPGSLIE
+180 
-187 KPVAEKPA
+187 
-195 EEKPVEEKPAEEK
+195 
-208 PVEEKP
+208 
-214 TEEKPVE
+214 
-221 EKPAEEKPVEEKPV
+221 
-235 EEKPVEEKPVEEK
+235 
-248 PVEEKPVEEKPAD
+248 
-261 DYEFDLTA
+261 
-269 SLSDVE
+269 
-275 NIHLENARYKAEEQ
+275 
-289 IKEKYRNLNKSNVI
+289 
-303 RKLAW
+303 
-308 KLTLFLSRGLTRKK
+308 
-322 LIQEEM
+322 M

-374 NQLSINFIKGKV
+374 NKLSIDFIKGKV
-386 SEGDFQTQFNTIVKN
+386 SESDFQTQFNTIVKN
-401 QNRQE
+401 QSWQE

-446 ADTTEVQTKIEDFLK
+446 ADTREVQTKIEDFLK
-461 NYQKNPDFLEKVKAD
+461 NHQKNPDFLEKVKAD

-568 TSGLTT
+568 TSALTT

-609 NELAKIEKRKQ
+609 NELAKIERRKQ
-620 DSLLKGAKN
+620 DSLLKWVKN
-629 WYRSYRA
+629 LYRSYRA

-664 ATLNTPWDTEKA
+664 ATLNTPSDTEKA

-715 HMAID
+715 HMVID

-727 LEYTKIDS
+727 LEYTNIDS

-754 KQRAKLAKKYGFT
+754 KQRAKLAGKYG
-767 TGAASL
+767 
-773 VAATVT
+773 AATGIASFLSAWGL
-779 QWIMGTGM
+779 QAMMGTGM
-787 FSHEAVP
+787 YSQEAVP

-868 HAKVAD
+868 QAKIAD

-880 TLNLSKDQKLAFIKQ
+880 MLNLSKDQKLAFIKQ
-895 LHDEPWKVEWNSKV
+895 FHDEPWKVEWNSKV

-1032 KKKNEEAEN
+1032 EKKDEEAEKKNEEAKKKNEEAKKKNEEAKKKN
-1041 KNEEAENKNEEAE
+1041 EETEKKNEEAEKKNEEAE
-1054 NNNEETEKQIE
+1054 KKNEEAEKKNEEAEKQTE

-1086 INKLK
+1086 INELNR
-1091 QLEIQDNLYKSKR
+1091 LEIQDNLYKSRR

-1109 EKLDTFDE
+1109 EKLDAFDK
-1117 LIKLNEDAITKYRQ
+1117 LIKLNKDTITKRKQ
-1131 EIQDLKAKLN
+1131 KIQDLKVKLK

-1147 GKATQETT
+1147 GKLSEETT
-1155 TEQNREQTKKESTT
+1155 TEQNREQTKKDSTT
-1169 FGKLE
+1169 SGKLE

-1191 KNEVKFVKFRDL
+1191 KNE
-1203 DLEEF
+1203 E
-1208 DSENKIYL
+1208 
-1216 THHTSKDSAES
+1216 
-1227 IIKTGLRHRGVLQ
+1227 
-1240 WTTNLVS
+1240 
-1247 KDALL
+1247 
-1252 KHLEN
+1252 
-1257 AENGNHRHRDSDTVV
+1257 AENN
-1272 ILEFDKKEFD
+1272 
-1282 INPGEKSIIDRIWE
+1282 
-1296 KLMLDNAQNEYKLS
+1296 NEEA
-1310 VPPQYIKKVV
+1310 
-1320 SLDLKPKDLISS
+1320 D
-1332 TTPTINGAENE
+1332 
-1343 VTPTITPQ
+1343 
-1351 VPDSIVNEQN
+1351 VNEQN
-1361 SNNDVIS
+1361 SNNEPIS
-1368 RDKADK
+1368 QDRADK

-1380 DRYTEYR
+1380 DKYTEYR
-1387 KLFMKDED
+1387 KLFIKDED

-1401 LKDFF
+1401 LNDLF
-1406 TKISESGTGK
+1406 TDVTKSGIDK

-1422 FKVYEDAIQDLEE
+1422 FKLYEDAIQDLEE
-1435 RKKEIDKILSNRKTS
+1435 LNIQDLEELKKQIGKILSKRKTS

>member
-1 MNSRNTS
+1 
-8 PKSINEL
+8 
-15 VKTATNKL
+15 
-23 DTTTEKIKSNLF
+23 
-35 QIISNELKHASKR
+35 
-48 ERELMEGEMMLYIW
+48 
-62 ALFEGM
+62 
-68 LSDENS
+68 
-74 KTEKAEYEKQYRLY
+74 
-88 AHLAKE
+88 
-94 LNFERALNQLK
+94 
-105 IHENLIKEKENK
+105 
-117 KRKQAEE
+117 
-124 QTEKITNKKTN
+124 
-135 QVIGNENNTGNNK
+135 
-148 AIQEGNWIQV
+148 
-158 NGNGNVVILWGNYRD
+158 
-173 WGGIFPN
+173 
-180 IPGSLIE
+180 
-187 KPVAEKPA
+187 
-195 EEKPVEEKPAEEK
+195 
-208 PVEEKP
+208 
-214 TEEKPVE
+214 
-221 EKPAEEKPVEEKPV
+221 
-235 EEKPVEEKPVEEK
+235 
-248 PVEEKPVEEKPAD
+248 
-261 DYEFDLTA
+261 
-269 SLSDVE
+269 
-275 NIHLENARYKAEEQ
+275 
-289 IKEKYRNLNKSNVI
+289 
-303 RKLAW
+303 
-308 KLTLFLSRGLTRKK
+308 
-322 LIQEEM
+322 M

-338 DAAVNLELG
+338 DATVNLELG

-356 SFFQGKNAEVVF
+356 SFFQGKNAQVVF

-374 NQLSINFIKGKV
+374 NQLSIDFIKGKV
-386 SEGDFQTQFNTIVKN
+386 SEGDFQAQFNTIVKN

-446 ADTTEVQTKIEDFLK
+446 ADTTDVQTKIEDFLK
-461 NYQKNPDFLEKVKAD
+461 NYQKNPDFLEEIKAD

-491 QKAKRAMALENLKM
+491 QKANRAMALENLKM

-530 KLGKK
+530 KRGKK
-535 IDKLPRWAQTLGFT
+535 LDKLPRWTQAAGFA
-549 GTGVLVGLTGGA
+549 GIGALVGVTGGA

-568 TSGLTT
+568 TSALTT

-664 ATLNTPWDTEKA
+664 ATLNTPSDTEKD
-676 EILNTLVDAKARLE
+676 EILKTLVDAKARLE

-700 ASEDLAHIESDMNEL
+700 ASENLAHIESDMNEL

-727 LEYTKIDS
+727 LKYAEIDS
-735 ETAKKNLISDYNN
+735 ETTKENLISDYNN

-754 KQRAKLAKKYGFT
+754 KQRAKLAKKYGFA
-767 TGAASL
+767 TGAISFASAWGL
-773 VAATVT
+773 QAM
-779 QWIMGTGM
+779 MGTGM

-868 HAKVAD
+868 QAKVAD

-895 LHDEPWKVEWNSKV
+895 LHDEPWKVEWDSKV

-951 GSKIR
+951 GTKIR

-979 GRSWWIPISRFD
+979 GRRWWIPISRFD
-991 NTFKKDPEKSGSW
+991 NTFKKDPEKSGSS

-1032 KKKNEEAEN
+1032 EKKNEEAEKKNEEAKKKDEEAEKKNEEAEKKNEEAKKKNEEAKKKNEETEKKNEEAKKKNEEAEN
-1041 KNEEAENKNEEAE
+1041 KNKEA
-1054 NNNEETEKQIE
+1054 EKQIEAEKQTE

-1078 IKAEINNA
+1078 IKAEINYA
-1086 INKLK
+1086 INRLK
-1091 QLEIQDNLYKSKR
+1091 ILEIYDNLYKSKR

-1109 EKLDTFDE
+1109 EKLEKFDE
-1117 LIKLNEDAITKYRQ
+1117 IIRLNEEAITKYRQ

-1147 GKATQETT
+1147 GKATQENT
-1155 TEQNREQTKKESTT
+1155 TEQNREQTKRESTT
-1169 FGKLE
+1169 SGKLE

-1182 GKKNEEAEK
+1182 GKKNEEAENN
-1191 KNEVKFVKFRDL
+1191 NEEAD
-1203 DLEEF
+1203 
-1208 DSENKIYL
+1208 
-1216 THHTSKDSAES
+1216 
-1227 IIKTGLRHRGVLQ
+1227 
-1240 WTTNLVS
+1240 
-1247 KDALL
+1247 
-1252 KHLEN
+1252 
-1257 AENGNHRHRDSDTVV
+1257 
-1272 ILEFDKKEFD
+1272 
-1282 INPGEKSIIDRIWE
+1282 
-1296 KLMLDNAQNEYKLS
+1296 
-1310 VPPQYIKKVV
+1310 
-1320 SLDLKPKDLISS
+1320 
-1332 TTPTINGAENE
+1332 
-1343 VTPTITPQ
+1343 
-1351 VPDSIVNEQN
+1351 VNEQN
-1361 SNNDVIS
+1361 SNNEPIS
-1368 RDKADK
+1368 QDRADK

-1380 DRYTEYR
+1380 DKYTEYR

-1401 LKDFF
+1401 LNDFF
-1406 TKISESGTGK
+1406 TKISESGIDK

-1435 RKKEIDKILSNRKTS
+1435 LNIQDLEELKKQIGKILSKRKTS

>member
-1 MNSRNTS
+1 MNSRNNST
-8 PKSINEL
+8 KNINEL

-23 DTTTEKIKSNLF
+23 DTTTEKVKDDLVSDFSN
-35 QIISNELKHASKR
+35 QLKNASAR
-48 ERELMEGEMMLYIW
+48 ERKLMEGELLVYLEELFKELHDEWLGKKEREQLLRQYKLYV
-62 ALFEGM
+62 
-68 LSDENS
+68 
-74 KTEKAEYEKQYRLY
+74 
-88 AHLAKE
+88 HLAKE
-94 LNFERALNQLK
+94 LNFKMALDQIKRHEELK
-105 IHENLIKEKENK
+105 DQEKIEKK
-117 KRKQAEE
+117 KRKKKK
-124 QTEKITNKKTN
+124 TEKKLKRKLEEKLRKETNKKTN
-135 QVIGNENNTGNNK
+135 QVIGDENNTGNNK
-148 AIQEGNWIQV
+148 ATQEGNWIQV
-158 NGNGNVVILWGNYRD
+158 NGNGNVVILWGHYREWTTNFQNVPEFQLD
-173 WGGIFPN
+173 APISGEKNHREKPTQ
-180 IPGSLIE
+180 E
-187 KPVAEKPA
+187 KPVEEKPTQEKPA
-195 EEKPVEEKPAEEK
+195 QEKPVDEKSVEEKPTQEKPVEEKPAEEK
-208 PVEEKP
+208 PAEEKP
-214 TEEKPVE
+214 AE

-235 EEKPVEEKPVEEK
+235 EEKPVEEKPVN
-248 PVEEKPVEEKPAD
+248 

-289 IKEKYRNLNKSNVI
+289 IKEKYRNLNKSNVVI
-303 RKLAW
+303 KLAW
-308 KLTLFLSRGLTRKK
+308 KLTLFLWRGLTRKK

-356 SFFQGKNAEVVF
+356 SFFQWEDDDSEWKNADIVF

-374 NQLSINFIKGKV
+374 NQLSIDFIKGKV

-461 NYQKNPDFLEKVKAD
+461 NYQKNPDFLEKIKAD

-491 QKAKRAMALENLKM
+491 QKENRAMALKNLKM
-505 ELKLFTDKKS
+505 KLKLFTDKKS
-515 AYQIDNSDREKWWIF
+515 AYQINNSDREKWWIF

-549 GTGVLVGLTGGA
+549 GTGVLVALTGGA

-568 TSGLTT
+568 TSALTT
-574 GTFAGMTGF
+574 GTVAGMTGF

-620 DSLLKGAKN
+620 DSLLKGVKN
-629 WYRSYRA
+629 LYRSHRA
-636 KRQLNLYNNATQ
+636 KTQLELYNNATQ

-664 ATLNTPWDTEKA
+664 ATLNTPSDTEKA
-676 EILNTLVDAKARLE
+676 EILSTLVDAKARLE
-690 AYYQSWHNFL
+690 AYYETGHNFL

-727 LEYTKIDS
+727 LKYAKIDS
-735 ETAKKNLISDYNN
+735 ETAKKNLISDYKKAL
-748 SFSVFK
+748 STFK
-754 KQRAKLAKKYGFT
+754 NERARLAGEYGVA
-767 TGAASL
+767 TGAISFASAWGL
-773 VAATVT
+773 QAM
-779 QWIMGTGM
+779 MGTGM
-787 FSHEAVP
+787 YSQEAVP

-803 SGKEYFGLGSSDLG
+803 SGKEYFGLGGTELG
-817 NVNTWW
+817 NTDNWG
-823 GQIHDGVKNA
+823 GQIYDGVKNA
-833 FDGLGDN
+833 FGKLENN

-868 HAKVAD
+868 QAKIAD

-1032 KKKNEEAEN
+1032 EKKNEEAKKKNEEAKKKNEETEK
-1041 KNEEAENKNEEAE
+1041 KNEEAEKKNEEAE
-1054 NNNEETEKQIE
+1054 KKNEEAEKQIE

-1091 QLEIQDNLYKSKR
+1091 QLEIYDNLYKSKR

-1117 LIKLNEDAITKYRQ
+1117 IIRLNEDAITKYRQ
-1131 EIQDLKAKLN
+1131 KIQDLKAKLN

-1147 GKATQETT
+1147 
-1155 TEQNREQTKKESTT
+1155 
-1169 FGKLE
+1169 
-1174 DVTIEWEN
+1174 
-1182 GKKNEEAEK
+1182 
-1191 KNEVKFVKFRDL
+1191 KNEVKFVKIRDL
-1203 DLEEF
+1203 DLKEF
-1208 DSENKIYL
+1208 DFENKIYL
-1216 THHTSKDSAES
+1216 THHTYKTSAES
-1227 IIKTGLRHRGVLQ
+1227 IIKTGLRYHGNLQ

-1247 KDALL
+1247 KDTLL
-1252 KHLEN
+1252 EHLEN
-1257 AENGNHRHRDSDTVV
+1257 AENGNNRHRDSDTVV

-1282 INPGEKSIIDRIWE
+1282 INPGEKSVIDRIWE

-1310 VPPQYIKKVV
+1310 VPPQCIKKVV
-1320 SLDLKPKDLISS
+1320 SLDLKPIDYS
-1332 TTPTINGAENE
+1332 TRRVAPIINPA
-1343 VTPTITPQ
+1343 
-1351 VPDSIVNEQN
+1351 D
-1361 SNNDVIS
+1361 
-1368 RDKADK
+1368 ADK
-1374 KAREFR
+1374 KAGEFR
-1380 DRYTEYR
+1380 DRYTAYR

-1401 LKDFF
+1401 LNDLF
-1406 TKISESGTGK
+1406 TDVTKLGVDT

-1422 FKVYEDAIQDLEE
+1422 FKVYEDAIQRLEE
-1435 RKKEIDKILSNRKTS
+1435 RKKEIDKILSKRKTS

>member
-1 MNSRNTS
+1 MNSRNNST
-8 PKSINEL
+8 KNINEL

-23 DTTTEKIKSNLF
+23 DTTTEKVKDDLVSAFSN
-35 QIISNELKHASKR
+35 QLKNASAR
-48 ERELMEGEMMLYIW
+48 ERKLMEGELLVYLEELFKELHDEWLGKKEREQLLRQYKLYV
-62 ALFEGM
+62 
-68 LSDENS
+68 
-74 KTEKAEYEKQYRLY
+74 
-88 AHLAKE
+88 HLAKE
-94 LNFERALNQLK
+94 LNFKMALDQIKRHEELK
-105 IHENLIKEKENK
+105 DQEKIEKK
-117 KRKQAEE
+117 KRKKKK
-124 QTEKITNKKTN
+124 TEKKLKRKLEEKLRKETNKKTN
-135 QVIGNENNTGNNK
+135 QVIGDENNTGNNK
-148 AIQEGNWIQV
+148 ATQEGNWIQV
-158 NGNGNVVILWGNYRD
+158 NGNGNVVILWGHYREWTTNFQNVPEFQLD
-173 WGGIFPN
+173 APISGEKNHREKPTQ
-180 IPGSLIE
+180 E
-187 KPVAEKPA
+187 KPVEEKPTQEKPA
-195 EEKPVEEKPAEEK
+195 QEKPVDEKSVEEKPTQEKPVEEKPAEEK
-208 PVEEKP
+208 PA
-214 TEEKPVE
+214 E

-235 EEKPVEEKPVEEK
+235 N
-248 PVEEKPVEEKPAD
+248 

-289 IKEKYRNLNKSNVI
+289 IKEKYRNLNKSNVVI
-303 RKLAW
+303 KLAW
-308 KLTLFLSRGLTRKK
+308 KLTLFLWRGLTRKK

-356 SFFQGKNAEVVF
+356 SFFQWEDDDSEWKNADIVF

-374 NQLSINFIKGKV
+374 NQLSIDFIKGKV

-461 NYQKNPDFLEKVKAD
+461 NYQKNPDFLEKIKAD

-491 QKAKRAMALENLKM
+491 QKENRAMALKNLKM
-505 ELKLFTDKKS
+505 KLKLFTDKKS
-515 AYQIDNSDREKWWIF
+515 AYQINNSDREKWWIF

-549 GTGVLVGLTGGA
+549 GTGVLVALTGGA

-568 TSGLTT
+568 TSALTT
-574 GTFAGMTGF
+574 GTVAGMTGF

-620 DSLLKGAKN
+620 DSLLKGVKN
-629 WYRSYRA
+629 LYRSHRA
-636 KRQLNLYNNATQ
+636 KTQLELYNNATQ

-664 ATLNTPWDTEKA
+664 ATLNTPSDTEKA
-676 EILNTLVDAKARLE
+676 EILSTLVDAKARLE
-690 AYYQSWHNFL
+690 AYYETGHNFL

-727 LEYTKIDS
+727 LKYAKIDS
-735 ETAKKNLISDYNN
+735 ETAKKNLISDYKKAL
-748 SFSVFK
+748 STFK
-754 KQRAKLAKKYGFT
+754 NERARLAGEYGVA
-767 TGAASL
+767 TGAISFASAWGL
-773 VAATVT
+773 QAM
-779 QWIMGTGM
+779 MGTGM
-787 FSHEAVP
+787 YSQEAVP

-803 SGKEYFGLGSSDLG
+803 SGKEYFGLGGTELG
-817 NVNTWW
+817 NTDNWG
-823 GQIHDGVKNA
+823 GQIYDGVKNA
-833 FDGLGDN
+833 FGKLENN

-851 DATQVLPWSKLL
+851 DATQVLPGSKFL
-863 DTSAY
+863 DASIY
-868 HAKVAD
+868 QDKLEKVVN
-874 IIKEID
+874 EID
-880 TLNLSKDQKLAFIKQ
+880 TLSLTDPQKTAFIKQ
-895 LHDEPWKVEWNSKV
+895 LKDQPWKVDWSKN
-909 FTSDILHGQRCA
+909 FTSDYLHGQRCA
-921 EWLLET
+921 KWLLEI
-927 ARGLAHSGSK
+927 ARGLADTKSEI
-937 VVPEFSYDSAMNIA
+937 VPEFSYDSAMNVA

-979 GRSWWIPISRFD
+979 GRSWWIPITRFD

-1032 KKKNEEAEN
+1032 KKKNEKTEKKNEKTEK
-1041 KNEEAENKNEEAE
+1041 KNEEAE
-1054 NNNEETEKQIE
+1054 
-1065 LEINENDSQSVKN
+1065 
-1078 IKAEINNA
+1078 
-1086 INKLK
+1086 
-1091 QLEIQDNLYKSKR
+1091 
-1104 SKIKK
+1104 
-1109 EKLDTFDE
+1109 
-1117 LIKLNEDAITKYRQ
+1117 
-1131 EIQDLKAKLN
+1131 
-1141 DQLKAE
+1141 
-1147 GKATQETT
+1147 
-1155 TEQNREQTKKESTT
+1155 
-1169 FGKLE
+1169 
-1174 DVTIEWEN
+1174 
-1182 GKKNEEAEK
+1182 KKNEEAEK

-1203 DLEEF
+1203 NKKEF
-1208 DSENKIYL
+1208 DKEFDFENKIYL
-1216 THHTSKDSAES
+1216 THHTIKDSAEN
-1227 IIKTGLRHRGVLQ
+1227 IVKTGLHHHGVLQ
-1240 WTTNLVS
+1240 WTTNLVGE
-1247 KDALL
+1247 DIF

-1257 AENGNHRHRDSDTVV
+1257 AENGNYTHRNSDTVV

-1282 INPGEKSIIDRIWE
+1282 INPGEKSVIDRIWE
-1296 KLMLDNAQNEYKLS
+1296 KLMLDNAQNKYALS

-1320 SLDLKPKDLISS
+1320 SLDLKPKNLISS
-1332 TTPTINGAENE
+1332 ITPTNAAENE

-1351 VPDSIVNEQN
+1351 IPDSIVNEQN
-1361 SNNDVIS
+1361 SNNVEIS
-1368 RDKADK
+1368 QDRADK
-1374 KAREFR
+1374 KAGEFR
-1380 DRYTEYR
+1380 DKYTEYR

-1395 KDIGKL
+1395 KEIGKL
-1401 LKDFF
+1401 LNDLF
-1406 TKISESGTGK
+1406 TDVTKSGIDK

-1422 FKVYEDAIQDLEE
+1422 FKLYEDAIQDLEE
-1435 RKKEIDKILSNRKTS
+1435 LNIQDLEELKKQIGKILSKRKTS

>member
-1 MNSRNTS
+1 
-8 PKSINEL
+8 
-15 VKTATNKL
+15 
-23 DTTTEKIKSNLF
+23 
-35 QIISNELKHASKR
+35 
-48 ERELMEGEMMLYIW
+48 
-62 ALFEGM
+62 
-68 LSDENS
+68 
-74 KTEKAEYEKQYRLY
+74 
-88 AHLAKE
+88 
-94 LNFERALNQLK
+94 
-105 IHENLIKEKENK
+105 
-117 KRKQAEE
+117 
-124 QTEKITNKKTN
+124 
-135 QVIGNENNTGNNK
+135 
-148 AIQEGNWIQV
+148 
-158 NGNGNVVILWGNYRD
+158 
-173 WGGIFPN
+173 
-180 IPGSLIE
+180 
-187 KPVAEKPA
+187 
-195 EEKPVEEKPAEEK
+195 
-208 PVEEKP
+208 
-214 TEEKPVE
+214 
-221 EKPAEEKPVEEKPV
+221 
-235 EEKPVEEKPVEEK
+235 
-248 PVEEKPVEEKPAD
+248 
-261 DYEFDLTA
+261 
-269 SLSDVE
+269 
-275 NIHLENARYKAEEQ
+275 
-289 IKEKYRNLNKSNVI
+289 
-303 RKLAW
+303 
-308 KLTLFLSRGLTRKK
+308 
-322 LIQEEM
+322 
-328 KKAKNKPFGD
+328 
-338 DAAVNLELG
+338 
-347 KGVNRQELE
+347 
-356 SFFQGKNAEVVF
+356 
-368 KDIPEL
+368 
-374 NQLSINFIKGKV
+374 
-386 SEGDFQTQFNTIVKN
+386 
-401 QNRQE
+401 
-406 RQKNWIKNIN
+406 
-416 YLGTNILEK
+416 
-425 LKFEKAQLELVNELA
+425 
-440 ERLDQW
+440 
-446 ADTTEVQTKIEDFLK
+446 
-461 NYQKNPDFLEKVKAD
+461 
-476 LAARNITNIKGYFKL
+476 
-491 QKAKRAMALENLKM
+491 MALENLKM

-530 KLGKK
+530 KRGKK
-535 IDKLPRWAQTLGFT
+535 LDKLPRWTQAAGFA
-549 GTGVLVGLTGGA
+549 GIGALVGVTGGA

-568 TSGLTT
+568 TSALTT

-664 ATLNTPWDTEKA
+664 ATLNTPSDTEKA

-700 ASEDLAHIESDMNEL
+700 ASENLAHIESDMNEL

-727 LEYTKIDS
+727 LKYVEIDS
-735 ETAKKNLISDYNN
+735 ETTKENLISDYNN

-754 KQRAKLAKKYGFT
+754 KQRAKLAKKYGFA
-767 TGAASL
+767 TGAISFASAWGL
-773 VAATVT
+773 QAM
-779 QWIMGTGM
+779 MGTGM

-868 HAKVAD
+868 QAKVAD

-895 LHDEPWKVEWNSKV
+895 LHDEPWKVEWDSKV

-991 NTFKKDPEKSGSW
+991 NTFKKDPEKSGSS

-1032 KKKNEEAEN
+1032 EKKNEEAEK
-1041 KNEEAENKNEEAE
+1041 KNEEAEKKNEEAKKNNEEAEKKNEEAE
-1054 NNNEETEKQIE
+1054 NNNKEAENNNKEAKKKNEEAEKQTE

-1078 IKAEINNA
+1078 IKAEINDA
-1086 INKLK
+1086 INELK
-1091 QLEIQDNLYKSKR
+1091 QLEIYDNLYKSKR

-1109 EKLDTFDE
+1109 EKLEKFDE
-1117 LIKLNEDAITKYRQ
+1117 IIRLNEEAITKYRQ

-1147 GKATQETT
+1147 
-1155 TEQNREQTKKESTT
+1155 
-1169 FGKLE
+1169 
-1174 DVTIEWEN
+1174 
-1182 GKKNEEAEK
+1182 
-1191 KNEVKFVKFRDL
+1191 KNEVKFVKIRDL
-1203 DLEEF
+1203 DLKEF
-1208 DSENKIYL
+1208 DFENKIYL
-1216 THHTSKDSAES
+1216 THHTYKTSAES
-1227 IIKTGLRHRGVLQ
+1227 IIKTGLRYHGNLQ

-1247 KDALL
+1247 KDTLL
-1252 KHLEN
+1252 EHLEN
-1257 AENGNHRHRDSDTVV
+1257 AENGNNRHRDSDTVV

-1282 INPGEKSIIDRIWE
+1282 INPGEKSVIDRIWE

-1310 VPPQYIKKVV
+1310 VPPQCIKKVV
-1320 SLDLKPKDLISS
+1320 SLDLKPKDLIDSI
-1332 TTPTINGAENE
+1332 TPTNAAENE

-1351 VPDSIVNEQN
+1351 IPDSIVNEQN
-1361 SNNDVIS
+1361 SNNVEIS
-1368 RDKADK
+1368 QDRADK
-1374 KAREFR
+1374 KAGEFR
-1380 DRYTEYR
+1380 DKYTEYR

-1395 KDIGKL
+1395 KEIGKL
-1401 LKDFF
+1401 LNDLF
-1406 TKISESGTGK
+1406 TDVTKSGIDK

-1422 FKVYEDAIQDLEE
+1422 FKLYEDAIQDLEE
-1435 RKKEIDKILSNRKTS
+1435 LNIQDLEELKKQIGKILSKRKTPS
-1450 S
+1450 Q

>member
-148 AIQEGNWIQV
+148 ATQEGNWIQV
-158 NGNGNVVILWGNYRD
+158 NGNGNVVIVWGNYRD

-187 KPVAEKPA
+187 KPV
-195 EEKPVEEKPAEEK
+195 EEKPVEEKPAKQK
-208 PVEEKP
+208 PI
-214 TEEKPVE
+214 EEKPVE

-235 EEKPVEEKPVEEK
+235 EEEPA
-248 PVEEKPVEEKPAD
+248 EEKPVEEKPAEEKPVD

-289 IKEKYRNLNKSNVI
+289 IKEKYRNLNKSNVVE
-303 RKLAW
+303 KFAW
-308 KLTLFLSRGLTRKK
+308 KIKLFLSRGLTRKK

-356 SFFQGKNAEVVF
+356 SFFQWEGDDSEWKNADVVF

-374 NQLSINFIKGKV
+374 NQLSIDFIKGKV

-461 NYQKNPDFLEKVKAD
+461 NYQKNPDFLEKIKAD

-530 KLGKK
+530 KRGKK
-535 IDKLPRWAQTLGFT
+535 LDKLPRWTQAAGFT

-568 TSGLTT
+568 TSALTT
-574 GTFAGMTGF
+574 GTVAGMTGF

-609 NELAKIEKRKQ
+609 NELAKIEKRKEDTQ
-620 DSLLKGAKN
+620 LKGAKN

-636 KRQLNLYNNATQ
+636 GRQLDLYNNATQ
-648 DFFGTKEISK
+648 SFEKTKTISEKLLAFGTSLKTPTEEEKSLAKEI
-658 KLLDFW
+658 LR
-664 ATLNTPWDTEKA
+664 E
-676 EILNTLVDAKARLE
+676 AKSRLE
-690 AYYQSWHNFL
+690 AYYNTGHNFL
-700 ASEDLAHIESDMNEL
+700 ASENITHIESDMNEL
-715 HMAID
+715 HMAIN
-720 MVCKKLG
+720 MVCEKLN
-727 LEYTKIDS
+727 LKYKDIDT
-735 ETAKKNLISDYNN
+735 EELIKNQISGYHHA
-748 SFSVFK
+748 SSVFK
-754 KQRAKLAKKYGFT
+754 KQRAKLAKKYGFA
-767 TGAASL
+767 TGAISFASAWGL
-773 VAATVT
+773 QAM
-779 QWIMGTGM
+779 MGTGM
-787 FSHEAVP
+787 YSQEAVP

-803 SGKEYFGLGSSDLG
+803 SGKEYFELGGTELG
-817 NVNTWW
+817 NINNWG

-833 FDGLGDN
+833 FDGLGN
-840 ATVNIHYGAGT
+840 TTTVNIHYGAWT
-851 DATQVLPWSKLL
+851 DATQVLPGSKFL
-863 DTSAY
+863 DASVY
-868 HAKVAD
+868 HDKLTEVVN
-874 IIKEID
+874 EID
-880 TLNLSKDQKLAFIKQ
+880 TLSLNNAQKAAFIKQ
-895 LHDEPWKVEWNSKV
+895 LQDEPWKADWTKW
-909 FTSDILHGQRCA
+909 FTSDYLHGQRCA

-927 ARGLAHSGSK
+927 ARGLANSGSNL
-937 VVPEFSYDSAMNIA
+937 VPEFSYDSAMNIA
-951 GSKIR
+951 GS
-956 EQSERFFDI
+956 QAHNQAERFFNV
-965 NMEIVENI
+965 NMEVVEHI
-973 PGKPGS
+973 PGKAGH
-979 GRSWWIPISRFD
+979 GIRWWIPITGFA
-991 NTFKKDPEKSGSW
+991 NTFKKEPKNSDFSSPGETIRIEK
-1004 STTST
+1004 
-1009 PDNSTTPTPGDSAN
+1009 P
-1023 QWPITKEEA
+1023 
-1032 KKKNEEAEN
+1032 
-1041 KNEEAENKNEEAE
+1041 
-1054 NNNEETEKQIE
+1054 
-1065 LEINENDSQSVKN
+1065 
-1078 IKAEINNA
+1078 EINNA
-1086 INKLK
+1086 TSEKKDTPVVFTAPAADNTLPDEREK
-1091 QLEIQDNLYKSKR
+1091 QQKTIKEEMTEIRNTSTEKEKTM
-1104 SKIKK
+1104 KK
-1109 EKLDTFDE
+1109 E
-1117 LIKLNEDAITKYRQ
+1117 NQ
-1131 EIQDLKAKLN
+1131 EEYERIYQKTGIDIRNIN
-1141 DQLKAE
+1141 D
-1147 GKATQETT
+1147 
-1155 TEQNREQTKKESTT
+1155 KESR
-1169 FGKLE
+1169 
-1174 DVTIEWEN
+1174 
-1182 GKKNEEAEK
+1182 
-1191 KNEVKFVKFRDL
+1191 FVKLADI
-1203 DLEEF
+1203 DMKEF
-1208 DSENKIYL
+1208 DFENKIYL
-1216 THHTSKDSAES
+1216 THHTSKDSAEN
-1227 IIKTGLRHRGVLQ
+1227 IVKTGLHHHGVLQ
-1240 WTTNLVS
+1240 WTTNLVG
-1247 KDALL
+1247 KDIF

-1257 AENGNHRHRDSDTVV
+1257 AENGNYSHRNSDTVI
-1272 ILEFDKKEFD
+1272 ILEFDKKEFN
-1282 INPGEKSIIDRIWE
+1282 INPEEKNVIDRIWE
-1296 KLMLDNAQNEYKLS
+1296 KLMLNNAQNGYKLS

-1320 SLDLKPKDLISS
+1320 SLDLKPKNLISNI
-1332 TTPTINGAENE
+1332 TPRINAAENE

-1351 VPDSIVNEQN
+1351 VPEIIVEKLLVDEKRNQFTEAIREYRELIDKLDIPKEQK
-1361 SNNDVIS
+1361 IS
-1368 RDKADK
+1368 LRKSANK
-1374 KAREFR
+1374 LFR
-1380 DRYTEYR
+1380 DV
-1387 KLFMKDED
+1387 FSVDSD
-1395 KDIGKL
+1395 
-1401 LKDFF
+1401 
-1406 TKISESGTGK
+1406 S
-1416 KSPEEK
+1416 KSPQEK
-1422 FKVYEDAIQDLEE
+1422 IKQFQDGITLLTQL
-1435 RKKEIDKILSNRKTS
+1435 KKEMQRE
-1450 S
+1450 